1 MSSSRRSYKDTRRW
15 ILDRARME
23 EDANEISSWLLTAS
37 LKHPRSFERLLGS
50 YRLLCEK
57 KNIFNAAEDLGKL
70 YLLYSHDSRVWA
82 EFSKIVQSMQSLEKN
97 DARSVF
103 YRAVFNA
110 MNVEVQ
116 PVMYL
121 DYVERCST
129 RQERSDALMI
139 FLRFKEAYKQKIS
152 VHWQSLLDSYIKQC
166 LKECNVGVT
175 SEHIPT
181 LLICSKLL
189 PILLKSRVAE
199 VPENE
204 AMSIF
209 QYAACYFIDYL
220 QKEAPHLNLPL
231 DAEVTENEVSRALQ
245 PLRHS
250 YQLMALRYRW
260 SVNYF
265 RVHLTHSVEQSCWTS
280 FSTSVQSP
288 AERHCYALLS
298 FVYWMFIS
306 AGICETCSTY
316 ASLVLVPPILLDV
329 ESMTTPVV
337 WFTLGTLYEVRY
349 SEKLQLIQFLQL
361 HSILKMSHALAV
373 LYDTEEGS
381 KAIDLAVQFVQK
393 DLLKN
398 VLLSGLTFAG
408 KGHAYLPVVSGG
420 VDFDN
425 SDQWTTVEL
434 LKAVQIACC
443 HFAQAQ
449 FKEAA
454 NYLLQC
460 LTSRAMR
467 NCQANQLANF
477 DHRWSAMAL
486 SEENVYS
493 YAVRLLICCL
503 ANVLLTCCDNDNN
516 DNMYDTLVGH
526 MFVMMQV
533 EWPVWSVFAK
543 ELAKRLVK
551 RKKFHY
557 PKFQQYIHCPMLI
570 EIICNCVLKCED
582 VDFLL
587 FEKRGAKRR
596 KQDKKA
602 QLYKQLQSSNVDIST
617 VVKDFFSNEN
627 EFLFSCFK

>member
-1 MSSSRRSYKDTRRW
+1 MSSNRRSYKDTRRW

-82 EFSKIVQSMQSLEKN
+82 EFSKIVQAMQSLEKK

-103 YRAVFNA
+103 YRAVFDA

-129 RQERSDALMI
+129 RQERCDALMI
-139 FLRFKEAYKQKIS
+139 FLRFKEAHNKKIS
-152 VHWQSLLDSYIKQC
+152 VPWQSLLESYIKQC

-175 SEHIPT
+175 SEHLPT

-189 PILLKSRVAE
+189 PILLKSRVAD
-199 VPENE
+199 VPEKE

-209 QYAACYFIDYL
+209 QYAAYYFIDHL
-220 QKEAPHLNLPL
+220 QKEAPNLSLPVNV
-231 DAEVTENEVSRALQ
+231 EVAENEVSRSLQ
-245 PLRHS
+245 PLRHC

-260 SVNYF
+260 SVKYF
-265 RVHLTHSVEQSCWTS
+265 RVHLTHSIEQSCWTS
-280 FSTSVQSP
+280 PSTSVQSS
-288 AERHCYALLS
+288 AERHCYTMLS

-316 ASLVLVPPILLDV
+316 ASLVLVPPVLVDV
-329 ESMTTPVV
+329 ESMTKPVV
-337 WFTLGTLYEVRY
+337 WFTLGKLSGIHY
-349 SEKLQLIQFLQL
+349 SEKLQLIQLLQL
-361 HSILKMSHALAV
+361 HSILKMSHALAM
-373 LYDTEEGS
+373 LYDTDEGS
-381 KAIDLAVQFVQK
+381 KAIDLAVQFVQN
-393 DLLKN
+393 DSLKN
-398 VLLSGLTFAG
+398 VLLSGLTFSG

-425 SDQWTTVEL
+425 SDQWTTAEL
-434 LKAVQIACC
+434 FKAVQIACC
-443 HFAQAQ
+443 HFALAQ

-454 NYLLQC
+454 NYLLHC
-460 LTSRAMR
+460 LTSGAMR
-467 NCQANQLANF
+467 NCQANRLANF
-477 DHRWSAMAL
+477 DHRWSVMAL

-493 YAVRLLICCL
+493 YAVRVLIYCL
-503 ANVLLTCCDNDNN
+503 VSVLLTCCDND
-516 DNMYDTLVGH
+516 DNVYDSLVGH
-526 MFVMMQV
+526 IFVMMQL
-533 EWPVWSVFAK
+533 EWSVWSMLAK

-557 PKFQQYIHCPMLI
+557 PKFQQYIYCPMLI
-570 EIICNCVLKCED
+570 EMICDCVLSCED

-602 QLYKQLQSSNVDIST
+602 ELYKQIQSTNVEISD

-627 EFLFSCFK
+627 ELLFSYFK